1 MNGRDVELV
10 PLLIIFHLLNYTSL
24 LIPNLYGKMKQKSAY
39 YEVKSTPKN
48 EFSLYL
54 ITFHG
59 DVLQFVVSLLSIMV
73 TFLVATTQELVFRSK
88 AFMLTN

>member
-1 MNGRDVELV
+1 M
-10 PLLIIFHLLNYTSL
+10 PLSFHLLSYTSP
-24 LIPNLYGKMKQKSAY
+24 LIPKIYRKMKQKLAY

-59 DVLQFVVSLLSIMV
+59 NVLQFVVLLLSIMV
-73 TFLVATTQELVFRSK
+73 TFLVTTPQELVFGSK
-88 AFMLTN
+88 TFMSTN